1 MGMVRRCGILVFVRR
16 LLVATHPT
24 RFMVRAVR
32 FSLST
37 INCQLEGR
45 ARGHRPYHR
54 STINYQLFNMSDK
67 TFDFSPTVELLQLL
81 ARGSLRQNLPKAVRL
96 WVILRSHY
104 GGETDPLKLQLGE
117 TFTYSNWSQKF
128 FTETD
133 QHHKDYTIPRNHDPQ
148 CPCAKTISYWLFESD
163 LGVSAREWQQSFL
176 KLYPM
181 PQQDLERL
189 LSAGIIPEEKK
200 GSKQK
205 YLPEGRLFAVTS
217 KNLQYDFNALVE
229 MGWLRMQKVSQGK
242 STRLKTLYSRIEE
255 FPNLAIDSENIS
267 SDLGSDVSNMI
278 PNDLADF
285 FEDFGRKINGEQ
297 RFFLDIE
304 YIVHRQL
311 SQQINEIRKQLKEIW
326 HQSQIS
332 PIKISYVSARNF
344 QHYQD
349 EGEQYIVYP
358 VCIYYSHR
366 APYLFAFGQSPRNES
381 KIDWYD
387 YRLDRIQ
394 SLQKL
399 KWDEVNITNFS
410 WGICQSKTPK
420 QIESL
425 RAQAWGFDFYKPHE
439 VLLLRFD
446 RYFHSRY
453 IEGTEREEI
462 FKQITYKQAQT
473 LIANSDG
480 KAEQKQL
487 IVAAFQARS
496 KSDIYCRVNY
506 RVGDN
511 NAIMRLRAWGPEVEV
526 FLPSHLREI
535 MADDIEKTRSFYR
548 S

>member
-1 MGMVRRCGILVFVRR
+1 MRRCGILLFVRGW
-16 LLVATHPT
+16 LAATHPM
-24 RFMVRAVR
+24 RLKIMGCYFK
-32 FSLST
+32 
-37 INCQLEGR
+37 I
-45 ARGHRPYHR
+45 Y
-54 STINYQLFNMSDK
+54 MSDK

-104 GGETDPLKLQLGE
+104 GSETDPLKLQLGE
-117 TFTYSNWSQKF
+117 TFAYSNWSQKF

-133 QHHKDYTIPRNHDPQ
+133 RYHKDYTIPPNHDPQ
-148 CPCAKTISYWLFESD
+148 CPCTQTISHWLFDSD
-163 LGVSAREWQQSFL
+163 MGVDAAQWQHSFL

-200 GSKQK
+200 GSNQK
-205 YLPEGRLFAVTS
+205 CLPEGRLFAVTS

-229 MGWLRMQKVSQGK
+229 MGWLRVQKVSQGK
-242 STRLKTLYSRIEE
+242 SKRLKTLYSRVKE
-255 FPNLAIDSENIS
+255 FPNLAIYLENSS
-267 SDLGSDVSNMI
+267 SDLETGVSNVI

-285 FEDFGRKINGEQ
+285 FDEFGRKINGEQ

-349 EGEQYIVYP
+349 EGEKYIVYP

-366 APYLFAFGQSPRNES
+366 APYLFAFGQSPRHES

-394 SLQKL
+394 SLQQL
-399 KWDEVNITNFS
+399 KWDDVDIAGFS
-410 WGICQSKTPK
+410 QNICQLKTPK
-420 QIESL
+420 QIENL
-425 RAQAWGFDFYKPHE
+425 RAQAWGFDFYKPQE
-439 VLLLRFD
+439 ILLVRFN
-446 RYFHSRY
+446 RYFHSGY

-462 FKQITYKQAQT
+462 FKQITYKQAQNLINNCRHT
-473 LIANSDG
+473 L
-480 KAEQKQL
+480 EQKQL
-487 IVAAFQARS
+487 ILVAIQARS
-496 KSDIYCRVNY
+496 PSDIYCRLNY

-511 NAIMRLRAWGPEVEV
+511 NTIMRLRAWGPQVEV
-526 FLPSHLREI
+526 LLPWDLRQI
-535 MADDIEKTRSFYR
+535 MAEDIEKTRNFYR

>member
-1 MGMVRRCGILVFVRR
+1 
-16 LLVATHPT
+16 
-24 RFMVRAVR
+24 
-32 FSLST
+32 
-37 INCQLEGR
+37 
-45 ARGHRPYHR
+45 
-54 STINYQLFNMSDK
+54 MSDK
-67 TFDFSPTVELLQLL
+67 TFDFSPTVGLLQLL

-133 QHHKDYTIPRNHDPQ
+133 QHHKDYTIPPNHDPQ
-148 CPCAKTISYWLFESD
+148 CPCTQTISHWLFDSD
-163 LGVSAREWQQSFL
+163 LGVDKAEWQQSFL
-176 KLYPM
+176 NLYPM

-189 LSAGIIPEEKK
+189 LSAGIIPESKK
-200 GSKQK
+200 GSNQK
-205 YLPEGRLFAVTS
+205 CLPENRLFAVTS
-217 KNLQYDFNALVE
+217 KNLQYDFNALAE
-229 MGWLRMQKVSQGK
+229 MGWLRVQKVSQGNSK
-242 STRLKTLYSRIEE
+242 RLKTLYSRVKEL
-255 FPNLAIDSENIS
+255 PNPAIYSETAT
-267 SDLGSDVSNMI
+267 SDLEGVGVSNMI

-285 FEDFGRKINGEQ
+285 FDDFGRSINGEQ

-304 YIVHRQL
+304 YIVRRQL

-332 PIKISYVSARNF
+332 PIKITYVSARNF

-349 EGEQYIVYP
+349 EGEKYIVYP

-366 APYLFAFGQSPRNES
+366 APYLFAFGQNPRDEV

-399 KWDEVNITNFS
+399 KWDEVNMAGFS
-410 WGICQSKTPK
+410 PKTCQSKTPK
-420 QIESL
+420 QIENL
-425 RAQAWGFDFYKPHE
+425 RTQAWGFDFYKPHE
-439 VLLLRFD
+439 ILLLRFD
-446 RYFHSRY
+446 RYFHSHY

-462 FKQITYKQAQT
+462 FKQITYKQTQS
-473 LIANSDG
+473 LIENSDC
-480 KAEQKQL
+480 KAEAKKVIL
-487 IVAAFQARS
+487 ASFQTRS

-511 NAIMRLRAWGPEVEV
+511 NAIMRLRAWGPKVEV
-526 FLPSHLREI
+526 LLPGHLREI

-548 S
+548 L

>member
-1 MGMVRRCGILVFVRR
+1 
-16 LLVATHPT
+16 
-24 RFMVRAVR
+24 
-32 FSLST
+32 
-37 INCQLEGR
+37 
-45 ARGHRPYHR
+45 
-54 STINYQLFNMSDK
+54 MSDT
-67 TFDFSPTVELLQLL
+67 TFDFLPTVELLQLL

-133 QHHKDYTIPRNHDPQ
+133 RYHKDYTIPPNHDPQ
-148 CPCAKTISYWLFESD
+148 CPCAQTISHWLFDSD
-163 LGVSAREWQQSFL
+163 LGVDKEEWQQSFL

-189 LSAGIIPEEKK
+189 LSAGMIPEEKK
-200 GSKQK
+200 GSNQK
-205 YLPEGRLFAVTS
+205 SLPENRLFAVTS

-229 MGWLRMQKVSQGK
+229 MGWLRVQKVSQGK
-242 STRLKTLYSRIEE
+242 SKRLKTLYSHVKELPDFAIT
-255 FPNLAIDSENIS
+255 PNNVG
-267 SDLGSDVSNMI
+267 SDLEMGVGNVI

-285 FEDFGRKINGEQ
+285 FDDFGRSINGEQ

-311 SQQINEIRKQLKEIW
+311 SQQIDGIRKQLKEIW

-332 PIKISYVSARNF
+332 PIKITYASARNF
-344 QHYQD
+344 QRHQD

-366 APYLFAFGQSPRNES
+366 APYLFAFGQNPRDES

-394 SLQKL
+394 NLQKL
-399 KWDEVNITNFS
+399 KWDEVDIAGFS
-410 WGICQSKTPK
+410 PKICDLKTP
-420 QIESL
+420 QLIESL
-425 RAQAWGFDFYKPHE
+425 RTQAWGFDFYKPHE
-439 VLLLRFD
+439 VLLLRFNC
-446 RYFHSRY
+446 YFHSRY

-473 LIANSDG
+473 LINNSDS
-480 KAEQKQL
+480 KIEEKQL

-506 RVGDN
+506 RVGDY

-526 FLPSHLREI
+526 FLPGHLRKI
-535 MADDIEKTRSFYR
+535 MADDIEKTLISYR

>member
-1 MGMVRRCGILVFVRR
+1 
-16 LLVATHPT
+16 
-24 RFMVRAVR
+24 
-32 FSLST
+32 
-37 INCQLEGR
+37 
-45 ARGHRPYHR
+45 
-54 STINYQLFNMSDK
+54 MSDT
-67 TFDFSPTVELLQLL
+67 TFDFSPTVGLLQLL

-133 QHHKDYTIPRNHDPQ
+133 QYHKDYTIPPNHDPQ
-148 CPCAKTISYWLFESD
+148 CPCTQTISHWLFDSD
-163 LGVSAREWQQSFL
+163 LGVDKEEWQQSFL

-200 GSKQK
+200 GSNQK
-205 YLPEGRLFAVTS
+205 CLPENRLFAVTS

-229 MGWLRMQKVSQGK
+229 MGWLRVQKVSQGN
-242 STRLKTLYSRIEE
+242 STRLKTLYSRVKEL
-255 FPNLAIDSENIS
+255 PNPAIYSETAS
-267 SDLGSDVSNMI
+267 SDLERIGVSNMI

-285 FEDFGRKINGEQ
+285 FDDFGRSINGEQ

-304 YIVHRQL
+304 YIVRRQL

-349 EGEQYIVYP
+349 EGEKYIVYP

-366 APYLFAFGQSPRNES
+366 APYLFAFGQNPRDES

-399 KWDEVNITNFS
+399 KWDEVNIAGFS
-410 WGICQSKTPK
+410 PKICQSKTPK
-420 QIESL
+420 QIEIL

-439 VLLLRFD
+439 LLLLRFNC
-446 RYFHSRY
+446 YFHSRY

-462 FKQITYKQAQT
+462 FKQIPYKHAENLIKNCASTSAQKK
-473 LIANSDG
+473 LI
-480 KAEQKQL
+480 L
-487 IVAAFQARS
+487 AAIQARS
-496 KSDIYCRVNY
+496 QSDIYCRVNY
-506 RVGDN
+506 RVGDY

-526 FLPSHLREI
+526 FLPGHLRQI
-535 MADDIEKTRSFYR
+535 MAEDIETTRSFYR

>member
-1 MGMVRRCGILVFVRR
+1 
-16 LLVATHPT
+16 
-24 RFMVRAVR
+24 
-32 FSLST
+32 
-37 INCQLEGR
+37 
-45 ARGHRPYHR
+45 
-54 STINYQLFNMSDK
+54 MSYK
-67 TFDFSPTVELLQLL
+67 TFDFRPSVEMLQVL
-81 ARGSLRQNLPKAVRL
+81 AGGSLRQNLPKAVRL

-133 QHHKDYTIPRNHDPQ
+133 LYHKDYTIPPNHDPQ
-148 CPCAKTISYWLFESD
+148 CPCARTISYWLFDSD
-163 LGVSAREWQQSFL
+163 LGVDKEEWQQSFL
-176 KLYPM
+176 QLYPM

-189 LSAGIIPEEKK
+189 LFAGIIPEEKK

-205 YLPEGRLFAVTS
+205 CLPDNRLFAVTS

-229 MGWLRMQKVSQGK
+229 MGWLRVQKVSQGETKRSK
-242 STRLKTLYSRIEE
+242 SLYSRVKEL
-255 FPNLAIDSENIS
+255 PNPAIYSETAS
-267 SDLGSDVSNMI
+267 SDLEGIGLSNVI

-285 FEDFGRKINGEQ
+285 FEDFGREINGEQ

-304 YIVHRQL
+304 YIVHRQF
-311 SQQINEIRKQLKEIW
+311 SQQMNAIRKQLKEIW

-332 PIKISYVSARNF
+332 PIKITYVSARNF
-344 QHYQD
+344 QRYQD

-366 APYLFAFGQSPRNES
+366 APYLFAFGQTPENEA

-399 KWDEVNITNFS
+399 KWDQVNIAGFS
-410 WGICQSKTPK
+410 PKTCHYKTPK

-425 RAQAWGFDFYKPHE
+425 RNQAWGFDFYKPQE
-439 VLLLRFD
+439 LLLLRFD
-446 RYFHSRY
+446 RYFHSQY

-462 FKQITYKQAQT
+462 FTQIPYKHAENLINNCATSTSAQR
-473 LIANSDG
+473 
-480 KAEQKQL
+480 QL
-487 IVAAFQARS
+487 ILAAIQARRQ
-496 KSDIYCRVNY
+496 SDIYCRVNY
-506 RVGDN
+506 RVGDY

-526 FLPSHLREI
+526 LLPGHLREI
-535 MADDIEKTRSFYR
+535 MTDDIEKTRSFYR